1 MKTEDPSTAGNL
13 KCTTPVP
20 FDANVPSLDEAVLSA
35 VPKLKWSMVKVSPV
49 SDHSKIPR
57 ALSKPF
63 LNASPVKLELP
74 SELVKAK
81 STAEDNLIAPVNTAE
96 LLPVAELRDTEEE
109 VAA

>member
-49 SDHSKIPR
+49 SDHSKIPFPSLR
-57 ALSKPF
+57 SF
-63 LNASPVKLELP
+63 FHSPIYFRP
-74 SELVKAK
+74 STK
-81 STAEDNLIAPVNTAE
+81 
-96 LLPVAELRDTEEE
+96 
-109 VAA
+109 